1 MSPVQSHL
9 IDLIRQQPED
19 ATWDQLLEQLHLQ
32 RLVDEGLEDV
42 RAGRTVSNQDAL
54 ETIRSWH

>member
-1 MSPVQSHL
+1 MSPVQGHL

-42 RAGRTVSNQDAL
+42 RTGRTVSNQEAL
-54 ETIRSWH
+54 GTIRSWP